1 MVQFRNWFQV
11 NPISSYLRVR
21 YIQTMHTEP
30 LEVMFFKVFLFLIET
45 NFQISSL
52 LIFWGEFFSSNKK
65 FPTHFTNIFN
75 SNPKFSKM
83 NVVNTFQQKMRGLTS
98 FVVVVTPPNY
108 DHQQ

>member
-21 YIQTMHTEP
+21 YIQTMYTEP
-30 LEVMFFKVFLFLIET
+30 LEVMFFKVFVFLIET
-45 NFQISSL
+45 NQI
-52 LIFWGEFFSSNKK
+52 FSSNKK

-83 NVVNTFQQKMRGLTS
+83 NVVNIPFNRK
-98 FVVVVTPPNY
+98 
-108 DHQQ
+108 